1 MNYPHFPTPA
11 RLTVIYDEKCEL
23 CRRCRHWL
31 ASQPTYIDMQF
42 YACGDSR
49 VSELYGDYP
58 WYRIELMVVS
68 DGGQAWIGP
77 EAFLMCLWAT
87 RRWRAMSFR
96 LRGNAFAPLVE
107 RFFHALSDNRATIS
121 GMLRS
126 HDCEGS
132 SCSTNAQNPLAP
144 SPPRMPPPPNAPWPT
159 EQVGGLGG

>member
-1 MNYPHFPTPA
+1 MNHPHFPTPA

-31 ASQPTYIDMQF
+31 ASQATYIDMQF
-42 YACGDSR
+42 YACGDPR

-96 LRGNAFAPLVE
+96 LRGTALAPLVE

-126 HDCEGS
+126 HDCEGG
-132 SCSTNAQNPLAP
+132 SCSTAGPHGATVSIP
-144 SPPRMPPPPNAPWPT
+144 MPPAPRT
-159 EQVGGLGG
+159 EWRPEQELGRTGG